1 MDVLGAVLLF
11 VSIVA
16 LVFGLTETQSASALS
31 VEVWGALVLSL
42 VAAVAFIVRE
52 RHAPVPLMDLALLRR
67 TPNYLGATISQGL
80 AGMAEMGLGLLFPL
94 LLILNLG
101 LSPAIAGLAL
111 IPTTIPM
118 ILLSTTAGRW
128 YDRAGGR
135 PPLVV
140 GFGVLAVAG
149 VAMFFGAHGGSY
161 WTLLPGLLLFGS
173 GLALILTVNDPVSWT
188 PWTTPRT
195 AKPRAS
201 RPRPSRPAAPSASPG
216 STRLFH
222 ADYVH
227 RLHVLVAGS
236 GKTMTAQQGA
246 QLEDALGA
254 AEQTGLQP
262 QHFNQSLVG
271 FLRPAYDASISGYG
285 VAFLA
290 VSVIAVIGVIATGV
304 LVRRPLLVIDVGD
317 PAVSPD

>member
-1 MDVLGAVLLF
+1 VLLF
-11 VSIVA
+11 VAIVA
-16 LVFGLTETQSASALS
+16 LVFGLTETQSASFVS
-31 VEVWGALVLSL
+31 VEVLGSIAVSL
-42 VAAVAFIVRE
+42 VAAVGFIVRE
-52 RHAPVPLMDLALLRR
+52 RHAPVPLMDLALLRD

-111 IPTTIPM
+111 IPTTVPM
-118 ILLSTTAGRW
+118 ILLATPAGRW

-135 PPLVV
+135 PPLVA

-149 VAMFFGAHGGSY
+149 VAMFFGARGGSY
-161 WTLLPGLLLFGS
+161 WTLLPGLLLFGT
-173 GLALILTVNDPVSWT
+173 GLALILTVNDPVSLDSLEDAQDGEASGVSA
-188 PWTTPRT
+188 T
-195 AKPRAS
+195 AEQAGG
-201 RPRPSRPAAPSASPG
+201 AIGIAGLYA
-216 STRLFH
+216 LFH

-227 RLHVLVAGS
+227 RLNAIVVGS

-246 QLEDALGA
+246 QLKDALGA

-290 VSVIAVIGVIATGV
+290 VSVIALAGAIATWV
-304 LVRRPLLVIDVGD
+304 LVRRPLLVIDLED
-317 PAVSPD
+317 APPPSPLD